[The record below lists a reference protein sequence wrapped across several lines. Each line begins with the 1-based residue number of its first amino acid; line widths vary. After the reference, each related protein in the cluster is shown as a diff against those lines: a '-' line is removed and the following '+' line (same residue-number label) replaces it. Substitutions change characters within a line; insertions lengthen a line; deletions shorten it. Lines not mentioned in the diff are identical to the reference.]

1 MPRWVQTNRFNGGDK
16 RGNGGCL
23 CLSARRHRWSSVDN
37 DRRDGG
43 LRTGA
48 EFRQSRNDG
57 RQVWS
62 NGQKIDDVSTHPIT
76 RGVVDALAAWYDAHA
91 DPQWAEKLLN
101 THGEPAG
108 MVIPTSPRD
117 LELLFQS
124 LRDWTVRNA
133 GNITHTPVEA
143 HGILLSIRD
152 CVHAGG
158 NQERVAAV
166 DAYRDRVQRE
176 GRLATVPFAPPQ
188 TDRFRPP
195 PERITPRVVRETDG
209 GIVVSGALGL
219 GTSIPYVDDVIC
231 TPTTPPITTPER
243 AVWFT
248 CPVGAKG
255 VKILAR
261 KPSHVTSDRFSYP
274 LTTRF
279 DELDSTVVFED
290 VFVPWENVFAYRDV
304 PFCNTY
310 MFQLFDFGVFH
321 HLTRELAH
329 CEFLVGLGLAV
340 TRMQGLHTIPGVQ
353 DDLSRIIVQTETM
366 RTALRAACADS
377 QPKYTETYTPD
388 QLHMITGS
396 IHGLEVRKQIA
407 ETVRNFAGYGGM
419 LAPTLA
425 ELEDPEIGP
434 AVSLNYAGGGYTARE
449 RAAML
454 HLLTDATA
462 SALDGRE
469 AAFTAMATGGIA
481 LWKLR
486 VNIEWHRHNELA
498 GYVHALMPEWANK
511 DIDYTPASP
520 FGPPAGG

>member
-1 MPRWVQTNRFNGGDK
+1 LRPFNSAADHDRDDPEQCMFCSTMMPSGRSK
-16 RGNGGCL
+16 L
-23 CLSARRHRWSSVDN
+23 
-37 DRRDGG
+37 

-48 EFRQSRNDG
+48 EFRESRNDG
-57 RQVWS
+57 RQVWA
-62 NGQKIDDVSTHPIT
+62 GGEKIDNVSTHPAT
-76 RGVVDALAAWYDAHA
+76 RAVVYALASWYDAHT
-91 DPQWAEKLLN
+91 DPAWTSRLLN
-101 THGEPAG
+101 QDGEPAG
-108 MVIPTSPRD
+108 MVIPRD
-117 LELLFQS
+117 TDDLLRLHQS

-133 GNITHTPVEA
+133 GSITHTPVEA
-143 HGILLSIRD
+143 HGILLSVRD

-158 NQERVAAV
+158 NADRIAAV
-166 DAYRDRVQRE
+166 DVYRDKVQGE

-219 GTSIPYVDDVIC
+219 GTSIAYVDDIIC

-248 CPVGAKG
+248 CPANARG
-255 VKILAR
+255 VKIVAR
-261 KPSHVTSDRFSYP
+261 KPSLVTQDAFAYP
-274 LTTRF
+274 LTSRF
-279 DELDSTVVFED
+279 DELDCAVVFD
-290 VFVPWENVFAYRDV
+290 NVFVPWENVFAYRDIA
-304 PFCNTY
+304 FCNTY

-329 CEFLVGLGLAV
+329 CEFLIGLGLAV
-340 TRMQGLHTIPGVQ
+340 TRMQGLSNIPGVQ
-353 DDLSRIIVQTETM
+353 DDLSKIIVQTETM
-366 RTALRAACADS
+366 RTALRAACADART
-377 QPKYTETYTPD
+377 KYTETYTPD

-396 IHGLEVRKQIA
+396 IYGLEVRKQIA

-419 LAPTLA
+419 LSPVLK

-434 AVSLNYAGGGYTARE
+434 AIAPNYEGGGYTARQ
-449 RAAML
+449 RAALL
-454 HLLTDATA
+454 HLLNDATA

-498 GYVHALMPEWANK
+498 GYVHELLPDWN
-511 DIDYTPASP
+511 DLQVDYTPPSP
-520 FGPPAGG
+520 FGPH